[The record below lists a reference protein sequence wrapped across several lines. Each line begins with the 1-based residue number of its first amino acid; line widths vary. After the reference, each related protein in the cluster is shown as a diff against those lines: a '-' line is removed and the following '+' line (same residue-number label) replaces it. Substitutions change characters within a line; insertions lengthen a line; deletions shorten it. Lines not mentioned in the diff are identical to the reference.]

1 MRVNQLI
8 KNLKLIQMKKFL
20 GLLFFAGVLL
30 LSACGG
36 AKEEAKEADTTNVQP
51 TEQTQQTEA
60 PADSTQAKPQ

>member
-1 MRVNQLI
+1 
-8 KNLKLIQMKKFL
+8 MKKFL